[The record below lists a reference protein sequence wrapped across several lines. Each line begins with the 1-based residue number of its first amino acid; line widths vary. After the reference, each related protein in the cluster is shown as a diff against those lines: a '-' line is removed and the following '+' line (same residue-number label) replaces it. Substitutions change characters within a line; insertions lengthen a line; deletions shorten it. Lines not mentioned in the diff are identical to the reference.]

1 MCIVHTGNLG
11 LSSHSKDFVQKL
23 TPAKQ
28 LTCTMVLYLQISDYA
43 AYLYDGSIPLDL
55 GMRGLSLPCCCLQ
68 IRAVYLHKGSLPSNS
83 DNAAYLHE
91 GSLPLKL

>member
-1 MCIVHTGNLG
+1 
-11 LSSHSKDFVQKL
+11 
-23 TPAKQ
+23 
-28 LTCTMVLYLQISDYA
+28 MVLYLQISDYA

-68 IRAVYLHKGSLPSNS
+68 IRA
-83 DNAAYLHE
+83 AYLHE